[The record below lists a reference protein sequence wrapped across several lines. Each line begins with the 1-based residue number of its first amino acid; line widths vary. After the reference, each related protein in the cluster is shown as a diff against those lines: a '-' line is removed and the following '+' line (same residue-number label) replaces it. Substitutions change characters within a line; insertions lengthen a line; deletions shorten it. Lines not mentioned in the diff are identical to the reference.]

1 MASLPHG
8 DILSIFL
15 FILEAFDFERT
26 VILYFFIFV
35 VFRPY
40 KAR

>member
-1 MASLPHG
+1 MLFMKQASACV
-8 DILSIFL
+8 D
-15 FILEAFDFERT
+15 T

-40 KAR
+40 KGI